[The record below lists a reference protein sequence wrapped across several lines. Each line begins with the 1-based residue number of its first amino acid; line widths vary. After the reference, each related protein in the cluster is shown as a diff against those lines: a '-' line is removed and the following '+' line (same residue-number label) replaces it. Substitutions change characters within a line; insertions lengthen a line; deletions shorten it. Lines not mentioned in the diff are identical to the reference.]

1 MKDYKLHEIQKR
13 CRNSIKKEISI
24 YSFIFILL
32 IVIVIFCFIGIYNNE
47 TPESAICFALTFLIV
62 IGIYIFFSLKKLKET
77 VASNVYKITY
87 ADDIDS
93 IEKEKLQQEIESSDI
108 LYETFYLLD
117 NYFYAPKSCL
127 IIKYHDIVEFKNII
141 HSTNGI
147 KDSIIIAITDVN
159 NIVYEICI
167 KKWKDYYKRCN
178 SVAAFVIEKQKN
190 I

>member
-1 MKDYKLHEIQKR
+1 MKEYNLHEIQKR
-13 CRNSIKKEISI
+13 CRNSIKREIII
-24 YSFIFILL
+24 YSFIFLLL
-32 IVIVIFCFIGIYNNE
+32 IVIVIFCFIGVYNNE
-47 TPESAICFALTFLIV
+47 TPESAICFVLTFLIV
-62 IGIYIFFSLKKLKET
+62 IGLYIFFSLKKLKET
-77 VASNVYKITY
+77 VTSNVYKITY

-117 NYFYAPKSCL
+117 NYFYAPKSRL

-141 HSTNGI
+141 HSTYGVR
-147 KDSIIIAITDVN
+147 DSIIVAITDTN